1 MSLDTADPKLGA
13 VRADGS
19 MPLTVSYVVTDA
31 RGSGAGW
38 SLQAT
43 FTSAD
48 AVAYP
53 TLETLRNLNG
63 EANLP
68 QTPAL
73 PASLTSTPAVIA
85 QAAPGT
91 EGMGSF
97 AGQLEVSVVGQSPH
111 SAGQLTLTFAA
122 PAGA

>member
-53 TLETLRNLNG
+53 TLETLHNLNG

-73 PASLTSTPAVIA
+73 PASLTSTTTSSSAV
-85 QAAPGT
+85 
-91 EGMGSF
+91 MYSF
-97 AGQLEVSVVGQSPH
+97 AIVSMRCAMFTVSPMIV
-111 SAGQLTLTFAA
+111 
-122 PAGA
+122 